1 MQEYLLKED
10 KMDNP
15 VENFW
20 EIRLEEIK
28 NQLEKNNFQVFIS
41 KDLNETKRI
50 VLEKIIPSTSARTVS
65 WGTPSRVSRAMAS
78 AVCCESNR
86 WRCA

>member
-1 MQEYLLKED
+1 MWMQEYLLKED

-28 NQLEKNNFQVFIS
+28 NQLEKNNF
-41 KDLNETKRI
+41 
-50 VLEKIIPSTSARTVS
+50 
-65 WGTPSRVSRAMAS
+65 
-78 AVCCESNR
+78 
-86 WRCA
+86 